1 MTERHRERDR
11 ETEREKQRERDR
23 ERETEREKQRD
34 KERHIKNIAHHV
46 TDVLTIWPMKTPPP
60 SIVSSASQK
69 VIIGLSCCAFV
80 AKSRAVSIGSAL
92 MGSIKE
98 EIK

>member
-1 MTERHRERDR
+1 MNDR
-11 ETEREKQRERDR
+11 ETERGRNREREKQRERDR
-23 ERETEREKQRD
+23 EREKQRD
-34 KERHIKNIAHHV
+34 RERHIQNIAHHV

-60 SIVSSASQK
+60 SIVSRASQK

>member
-1 MTERHRERDR
+1 MTERQR
-11 ETEREKQRERDR
+11 EREKQRDR
-23 ERETEREKQRD
+23 ERNRETEREKQRD
-34 KERHIKNIAHHV
+34 RERHIQNIAHHV